1 MNILIIQGGSNHDL
15 PSGEDTVILS
25 DWENLT
31 KEHNVNIEYI
41 ENPKGALKKIF
52 GLVWSFDNYA
62 RLNFFLDKYSP
73 DVVHFH
79 TVTPYLSLSVL
90 YAAKKF
96 NEAETLF
103 PQSEWAPKS
112 ALMAA
117 YAYYTQDYYSDTI
130 AELERFIRVYP
141 LSKNLDYVYYL
152 LGISYYEQIVDEKK
166 DLQSII
172 KAKEYFKIVSK
183 NYPNTNYSLDAEYK
197 IDLVNDTLASKEMY
211 IGRYYFDKKKWI
223 PAINRFRTVI
233 DDYETTIYAQ
243 EALHRLVEV
252 HYILG
257 LKDEAKKYFIFTI
270 AEYRKCYYIP
280 PTIYARTD
288 EDGLFII
295 THG

>member
-1 MNILIIQGGSNHDL
+1 MNKFFLFIAFFAILISCSKEEIKESIIKEKSLDL
-15 PSGEDTVILS
+15 QVLEAYQEGVK
-25 DWENLT
+25 NLET
-31 KEHNVNIEYI
+31 
-41 ENPKGALKKIF
+41 G
-52 GLVWSFDNYA
+52 D
-62 RLNFFLDKYSP
+62 
-73 DVVHFH
+73 
-79 TVTPYLSLSVL
+79 VL

-117 YAYYTQDYYSDTI
+117 YAYYSQDYYSDTI

-257 LKDEAKKYFIFTI
+257 LKDEAKKYAKLLGYNYQSSKWYEKSYSVFDK
-270 AEYRKCYYIP
+270 EYKENVKKRDKKRSKKNKTLKKIKSLFSL
-280 PTIYARTD
+280 
-288 EDGLFII
+288 DG
-295 THG
+295 

>member
-1 MNILIIQGGSNHDL
+1 MNKFFLFIAFFAILISCSKEEIKESIIKEKSLDL
-15 PSGEDTVILS
+15 QVLEAYQEGVKSLETGDVI
-25 DWENLT
+25 
-31 KEHNVNIEYI
+31 
-41 ENPKGALKKIF
+41 
-52 GLVWSFDNYA
+52 YA
-62 RLNFFLDKYSP
+62 
-73 DVVHFH
+73 
-79 TVTPYLSLSVL
+79 T
-90 YAAKKF
+90 KKF

-141 LSKNLDYVYYL
+141 LSKNLNYVYYL
-152 LGISYYEQIVDEKK
+152 LGISYYEQIVDETK

-257 LKDEAKKYFIFTI
+257 LKDEAKKYAKLLGYNYQSSKWYEKSYSVFDK
-270 AEYRKCYYIP
+270 EYKENVKKRDKKRSKKNKTLKKIKSLFSL
-280 PTIYARTD
+280 
-288 EDGLFII
+288 DG
-295 THG
+295 

>member
-1 MNILIIQGGSNHDL
+1 MNKFFLFIALFAILISCSKEEIKESIIKEKSLDL
-15 PSGEDTVILS
+15 QVLEAYQEGV
-25 DWENLT
+25 
-31 KEHNVNIEYI
+31 K
-41 ENPKGALKKIF
+41 
-52 GLVWSFDNYA
+52 
-62 RLNFFLDKYSP
+62 
-73 DVVHFH
+73 
-79 TVTPYLSLSVL
+79 SLETGDVL

-152 LGISYYEQIVDEKK
+152 LGISYYEQIVDETK

-257 LKDEAKKYFIFTI
+257 LKDEAKKYAKLLGYNYQSSKWYEKSYSVFDK
-270 AEYRKCYYIP
+270 EYKENVKKRDKKRSKKNKTLKKIKSLFSL
-280 PTIYARTD
+280 
-288 EDGLFII
+288 DG
-295 THG
+295 

>member
-1 MNILIIQGGSNHDL
+1 MNKFFLFIALFAILISCSKEEIKESIIKEKSLDL
-15 PSGEDTVILS
+15 QVLEAYQEGV
-25 DWENLT
+25 
-31 KEHNVNIEYI
+31 K
-41 ENPKGALKKIF
+41 
-52 GLVWSFDNYA
+52 
-62 RLNFFLDKYSP
+62 
-73 DVVHFH
+73 
-79 TVTPYLSLSVL
+79 SLETGDVL

-257 LKDEAKKYFIFTI
+257 LKDEAKKYAKLLGYNYQSSKWYEKSYSVFDK
-270 AEYRKCYYIP
+270 EYKENVKKRNKQKSKKNKTLKKIKSLFSL
-280 PTIYARTD
+280 
-288 EDGLFII
+288 DG
-295 THG
+295 

>member
-1 MNILIIQGGSNHDL
+1 MNKFFLFIALFAILISCSKEEIRESIIKEKSLDL
-15 PSGEDTVILS
+15 QVLEAYQEGVK
-25 DWENLT
+25 NLET
-31 KEHNVNIEYI
+31 
-41 ENPKGALKKIF
+41 G
-52 GLVWSFDNYA
+52 D
-62 RLNFFLDKYSP
+62 
-73 DVVHFH
+73 
-79 TVTPYLSLSVL
+79 VL

-257 LKDEAKKYFIFTI
+257 LKDEAKKYAKLLGYNYQSSKWYEKSYSVFDR
-270 AEYRKCYYIP
+270 EYKENVKKRDKKRSKKNKTLKKIKSLFSL
-280 PTIYARTD
+280 
-288 EDGLFII
+288 DG
-295 THG
+295 